1 MDIVIITGGSKGIG
15 KALVQKYASKK
26 YKVFSFSRSSSGIKG
41 ITETIID
48 LSNILESKAQF
59 SLFLNNLKKIKI
71 NSLHLINNAARIG
84 TIAHIEN
91 INSDDIIKSINLNIT
106 LPILLSKLF
115 IEHTK
120 DIFCQKK
127 ITNISSGAAIKPY
140 EGWSIY
146 GSSKAALDMF
156 TKTIA
161 SEQSL
166 VKNGVKCIALY
177 PGVVDTDMQKKI
189 RKTKKTDFNK
199 LQRFIDLKKNNELY
213 TPNYV
218 AEAIYKIIDNDELKN
233 GAIFDIRD
241 F

>member
-1 MDIVIITGGSKGIG
+1 
-15 KALVQKYASKK
+15 
-26 YKVFSFSRSSSGIKG
+26 
-41 ITETIID
+41 
-48 LSNILESKAQF
+48 
-59 SLFLNNLKKIKI
+59 
-71 NSLHLINNAARIG
+71 
-84 TIAHIEN
+84 
-91 INSDDIIKSINLNIT
+91 
-106 LPILLSKLF
+106 
-115 IEHTK
+115 
-120 DIFCQKK
+120 
-127 ITNISSGAAIKPY
+127 
-140 EGWSIY
+140 
-146 GSSKAALDMF
+146 MF